1 MEGPGLVPPD
11 LLTSP
16 IESSSQ
22 SSSTPASLLPVGMG
36 RSVSLRENTASA
48 RIARLKSL
56 GSAGSANQAYSWRIS
71 SHG

>member
-1 MEGPGLVPPD
+1 
-11 LLTSP
+11 
-16 IESSSQ
+16 
-22 SSSTPASLLPVGMG
+22 VGMG

-48 RIARLKSL
+48 RIARHKSL